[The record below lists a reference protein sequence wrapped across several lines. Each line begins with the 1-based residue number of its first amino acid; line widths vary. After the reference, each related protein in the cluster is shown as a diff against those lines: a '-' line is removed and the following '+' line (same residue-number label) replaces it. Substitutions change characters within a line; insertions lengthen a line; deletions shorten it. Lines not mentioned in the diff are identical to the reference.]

1 MRNTPVF
8 SASFPAKI
16 NVFRRNRPIW
26 FPISCC
32 FFMKVNHIWCPP
44 PASPSVTPFTRFW
57 SRFGGSAHRGEIQ
70 TSWISSLR
78 HASREIKTSC
88 IGAGRNLTE
97 WDQDLANS
105 SPSECRRRDQNL
117 VYTLLYIVYI
127 YCLSWDQNLVNQVSL
142 GEIARSKPRKS
153 CQKRQVERSKP
164 RE

>member
-1 MRNTPVF
+1 MGSSPVF
-8 SASFPAKI
+8 PASFPTKI

-26 FPISCC
+26 LSISCC

-78 HASREIKTSC
+78 HAIREIKTSC
-88 IGAGRNLTE
+88 IRAGRKLTE
-97 WDQDLANS
+97 
-105 SPSECRRRDQNL
+105 RDQNL
-117 VYTLLYIVYI
+117 AYTLYIWYI
-127 YCLSWDQNLVNQVSL
+127 DCLSWDQNLLNQVSL
-142 GEIARSKPRKS
+142 GESVRSKPRKS